1 MGQKHSL
8 AEVGKQKMLLEER
21 LTEANAGIDRL
32 TQEYVTLRET
42 NRRLNEQLSTFERLK
57 TRYDAFK
64 ETATSLKGQ
73 VKAIFSE
80 AQDLKQEKEK
90 LMKQIEDL
98 LGELEARKLVVSTKF
113 NAILMYN
120 LSLSQ
125 ILFINLP
132 IYVGNRC
139 QRCFDRRSKSY

>member
-8 AEVGKQKMLLEER
+8 AEVGKQKMLLEVR
-21 LTEANAGIDRL
+21 LTEANDGIDRL
-32 TQEYVTLRET
+32 TQDYVTLRET
-42 NRRLNEQLSTFERLK
+42 NRRLNEQLSTFERMK

-73 VKAIFSE
+73 VEATFTE

-113 NAILMYN
+113 SCAILMYN

-125 ILFINLP
+125 VLFIIESNLP
-132 IYVGNRC
+132 IYC
-139 QRCFDRRSKSY
+139 T

>member
-32 TQEYVTLRET
+32 TQDYVTLRET

-64 ETATSLKGQ
+64 ETATSFKEQ
-73 VKAIFSE
+73 VEATFSE

-113 NAILMYN
+113 SCAILMYN

-125 ILFINLP
+125 VLFIIESNLP
-132 IYVGNRC
+132 IYC
-139 QRCFDRRSKSY
+139 T